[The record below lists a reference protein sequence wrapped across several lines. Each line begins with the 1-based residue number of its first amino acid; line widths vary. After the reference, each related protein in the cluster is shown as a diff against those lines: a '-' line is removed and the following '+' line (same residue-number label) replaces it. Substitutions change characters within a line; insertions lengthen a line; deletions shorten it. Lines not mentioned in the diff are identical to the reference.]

1 MMTTTTIK
9 EEEANLILETLL
21 DCAGVS
27 GDQELLNCFW
37 ENVARS
43 IQKL

>member
-1 MMTTTTIK
+1 MTMVTTTTIT

-27 GDQELLNCFW
+27 GDQELATESPLGEC
-37 ENVARS
+37 S
-43 IQKL
+43 